1 MRVYTTHGNL
11 AGTGSN
17 PDRPGHALFSMDDS
31 VSEII
36 RTRLGRVGRLIGIS
50 LTALVILQVVIF
62 AVLFAIFGAQ
72 VLSDWLPELILAVLF
87 TLLLGAIALYFLG
100 QARVTLQREVSQ
112 AVGQE
117 LRELHSAND
126 RAQSLQRMASTLS
139 ATLSFERVVEQSL
152 DVCSLALDEM
162 GIPRASLVGAVFL
175 YEAGMLRPIARR
187 RFLGSDGDQLIAG
200 KLGVVGAA
208 LSQAEPV
215 VTNNPQEDPELQ
227 VYEAFRECLT
237 AVCVPLRAGF
247 QLFGAMVIGTDTAV
261 HFDRDHIDL
270 FKAVGDQAVIA
281 LQNAQLYQRLE
292 AEKQRLIEA
301 DEEARKELA
310 RDLHDGPTQS
320 IAAIAMRMGFA
331 RTMIDQ
337 DPARA
342 KEELLKVEALAK
354 RTSAEIRG
362 MLFTLRPL
370 VLEAQGL
377 GAAVDALLRRYSESD
392 GIEMHL
398 IGAEHGSLLSKRAQV
413 VAFAIIEEAL
423 NNARKYSKATVI
435 EVRMWQ
441 TDGLFAAA
449 IRDNG
454 VGFDTYDISRDY
466 STRGSLGMVNMR
478 ERAERIDGSLRV
490 ESSPDV
496 GTTVTLVVPL
506 DKHGAGTEMEE
517 QVFEESHLID
527 AGH

>member
-1 MRVYTTHGNL
+1 
-11 AGTGSN
+11 
-17 PDRPGHALFSMDDS
+17 MDDS
-31 VSEII
+31 IDNII
-36 RTRLGRVGRLIGIS
+36 DKRFSSARRFIVIT
-50 LTALVILQVVIF
+50 LVVLVTLQVV
-62 AVLFAIFGAQ
+62 LFLALYVSFDTRA
-72 VLSDWLPELILAVLF
+72 LTEWLPEVLLAILF
-87 TLLLGAIALYFLG
+87 TLLVGALSLFAMDR
-100 QARVTLQREVSQ
+100 ARVNVQKE
-112 AVGQE
+112 VGQIVGH
-117 LRELHSAND
+117 ELHDLKAAND
-126 RAQSLQRMASTLS
+126 RSRSLQLMASTLS

-152 DVCSLALDEM
+152 DVSSLALDEM
-162 GIPRASLVGAVFL
+162 GIPRESLVGAVFL
-175 YEAGMLRPIARR
+175 YDEDVLKPIARR
-187 RFLGSDGDQLIAG
+187 RFLGNDSSRIIAG
-200 KLGVVGAA
+200 KEGVVGAA

-215 VTNNPQEDPELQ
+215 VTNDPQDDPELQ

-237 AVCVPLRAGF
+237 AVCIPLRAGF

-261 HFDRDHIDL
+261 HFDHDHIDL

-331 RTMIDQ
+331 RNIIDR

-354 RTSAEIRG
+354 QTSAEIRG

-370 VLEAQGL
+370 VLETQGL
-377 GAAVDALLRRYSESD
+377 GPALDALLRRYSDAD

-398 IGAEHGSLLSKRAQV
+398 IGAENGRLLSKSAQV
-413 VAFAIIEEAL
+413 VVFAIIEEAL
-423 NNARKYSKATVI
+423 NNARKYSKAELI
-435 EVRMWQ
+435 EVRLWR

-449 IRDNG
+449 VRDNG
-454 VGFDTYDISRDY
+454 IGFDTYDINRDY

-490 ESSPDV
+490 ESSPET

-506 DKHGAGTEMEE
+506 DKHGAATDLEE
-517 QVFEESHLID
+517 DDEVDEPHLID
-527 AGH
+527 APTPNL

>member
-1 MRVYTTHGNL
+1 MDETIKGIIQTRFAR
-11 AGTGSN
+11 AG
-17 PDRPGHALFSMDDS
+17 
-31 VSEII
+31 
-36 RTRLGRVGRLIGIS
+36 RTIGIS
-50 LTALVILQVVIF
+50 MAVLVSLQVVLFLLLIF
-62 AVLFAIFGAQ
+62 
-72 VLSDWLPELILAVLF
+72 LSGRRSVGEWLTDLILAVLF
-87 TLLLGAIALYFLG
+87 TLLLGSIALYAVS
-100 QARVTLQREVSQ
+100 QARSGVLGDVNM

-117 LRELHSAND
+117 LRELKSAND
-126 RAQSLQRMASTLS
+126 RARALQRMASTLS

-152 DVCSLALDEM
+152 DVCSLALEEM
-162 GIPRASLVGAVFL
+162 GIPRDSLVGAVFL
-175 YEAGMLRPIARR
+175 YDEGLLRPIARR
-187 RFLGSDGDQLIAG
+187 RFPGHDNDQVISG
-200 KLGVVGAA
+200 KKGVVGAA
-208 LSQAEPV
+208 LSQAEPI

-247 QLFGAMVIGTDTAV
+247 QLFGAMVIGADTAV
-261 HFDRDHIDL
+261 HFDSEHIDL

-331 RTMIDQ
+331 RTMIDR

-354 RTSAEIRG
+354 HTSAEIRG

-377 GAAVDALLRRYSESD
+377 GAAVDSLLRRYSEAD
-392 GIEMHL
+392 GVEMRL
-398 IGAEHGSLLSKRAQV
+398 LGAENGTLLSKQAQV
-413 VAFAIIEEAL
+413 VTFAIIEEAL
-423 NNARKYSKATVI
+423 NNARKYAKASLI
-435 EVRMWQ
+435 EVRFWR
-441 TDGLFAAA
+441 TGDLFAVAV
-449 IRDNG
+449 RDNG
-454 VGFDTYDISRDY
+454 VGFDTYDVNRDY
-466 STRGSLGMVNMR
+466 STRGSLGMINMR

-490 ESSPDV
+490 ESSPDS

-506 DKHGAGTEMEE
+506 DKHSAIEDEDEE
-517 QVFEESHLID
+517 IVDTSQLID
-527 AGH
+527 AGR

>member
-1 MRVYTTHGNL
+1 
-11 AGTGSN
+11 
-17 PDRPGHALFSMDDS
+17 MDDS
-31 VSEII
+31 VTNII
-36 RTRLGRVGRLIGIS
+36 DKRFSRARRFITLS
-50 LTALVILQVVIF
+50 LVVLVALQLALFFVLY
-62 AVLFAIFGAQ
+62 AVFSARALAE
-72 VLSDWLPELILAVLF
+72 WLPEAVMAVLF
-87 TLLLGAIALYFLG
+87 TLLVGALALFAVDR
-100 QARVTLQREVSQ
+100 ARNAVQKDVSQ
-112 AVGQE
+112 VIG
-117 LRELHSAND
+117 RELHDLKATNA
-126 RAQSLQRMASTLS
+126 RAESLQRMASTLS

-152 DVCSLALDEM
+152 DVSSLALAEM
-162 GIPRASLVGAVFL
+162 GIPRESLAGAVFL
-175 YEAGMLRPIARR
+175 YEEEVLKPIARR
-187 RFLGSDGDQLIAG
+187 RFLGNDSKHVITG
-200 KLGVVGAA
+200 KQGVIGAA

-215 VTNNPQEDPELQ
+215 VTNNPQNDPELQ
-227 VYEAFRECLT
+227 VYEAFRDCLT

-261 HFDRDHIDL
+261 HFDSDHINL

-320 IAAIAMRMGFA
+320 VAAIAMRMGFA
-331 RTMIDQ
+331 RGMIDR

-354 RTSAEIRG
+354 QTSAEIRS

-370 VLEAQGL
+370 VLETQGL
-377 GAAVDALLRRYSESD
+377 GPAIDALLNRYSEAD
-392 GIEMHL
+392 GIEMRL
-398 IGAEHGSLLSKRAQV
+398 IGAENGRLLTKSAQV

-423 NNARKYSKATVI
+423 NNARKYSRANLI
-435 EVRMWQ
+435 EVRLWQ
-441 TDGLFAAA
+441 TEGLFVAAV
-449 IRDNG
+449 RDNG
-454 VGFDTYDISRDY
+454 IGFDTYDVNRDY

-490 ESSPDV
+490 ESSPDS

-506 DKHGAGTEMEE
+506 DKYGAASKMDEE
-517 QVFEESHLID
+517 ENAIEEAHLID
-527 AGH
+527 VGAPNP

>member
-1 MRVYTTHGNL
+1 
-11 AGTGSN
+11 
-17 PDRPGHALFSMDDS
+17 MDDS
-31 VSEII
+31 VSDII
-36 RTRLGRVGRLIGIS
+36 QTRAAWAARIIGIS
-50 LTALVILQVVIF
+50 IIGLVGLQIGLF
-62 AVLFAIFGAQ
+62 LLLFAFFGAQ
-72 VLSDWLPELILAVLF
+72 TAAEWLAELVLAVLF
-87 TLLLGAIALYFLG
+87 TLLLGAVAVYVMG
-100 QARVTLQREVSQ
+100 QARLSMVRDVDL

-117 LRELHSAND
+117 LRELKSAND

-152 DVCSLALDEM
+152 DVCSLALEEM
-162 GIPRASLVGAVFL
+162 GIPRESLVGAVFL
-175 YEAGMLRPIARR
+175 YEDSFLRPIARR
-187 RFLGSDGDQLIAG
+187 RFLGDDSRQVIAG
-200 KLGVVGAA
+200 KQGVVGAA
-208 LSQAEPV
+208 LNQAEPI
-215 VTNNPQEDPELQ
+215 VTNNPQDDPELQ
-227 VYEAFRECLT
+227 AYEAFRECLT

-247 QLFGAMVIGTDTAV
+247 QLFGAMVVGTDTAV
-261 HFDRDHIDL
+261 HFERDHIDL

-331 RTMIDQ
+331 RTMIDR

-377 GAAVDALLRRYSESD
+377 GPAVDALLRRYSESD
-392 GIEMHL
+392 GVEMRL
-398 IGAEHGSLLSKRAQV
+398 IGAETGALLSKQAQT

-423 NNARKYSKATVI
+423 NNARKYSKATLI
-435 EVRMWQ
+435 EVRLWQ

-449 IRDNG
+449 VRDNG
-454 VGFDTYDISRDY
+454 VGFDTYDINRDY

-490 ESSPDV
+490 ESTPDS

-506 DKHGAGTEMEE
+506 EKHGADMEI
-517 QVFEESHLID
+517 VEEDAEDELQLIN
-527 AGH
+527 AGQ

>member
-1 MRVYTTHGNL
+1 
-11 AGTGSN
+11 
-17 PDRPGHALFSMDDS
+17 MDDS
-31 VSEII
+31 VNDII
-36 RTRLGRVGRLIGIS
+36 HSRHSRAARIITIS
-50 LTALVILQVVIF
+50 MVVLVALQVGLFLLLF
-62 AVLFAIFGAQ
+62 AVFGAQ
-72 VLSDWLPELILAVLF
+72 MALERVPELLLSILF
-87 TLLLGAIALYFLG
+87 TLLLGAIALYAVG
-100 QARVTLQREVSQ
+100 QSRLALVRDVNL

-117 LRELHSAND
+117 LRELKSAND

-152 DVCSLALDEM
+152 DVCSLALEEM
-162 GIPRASLVGAVFL
+162 GVPRESLVGAVFL
-175 YEAGMLRPIARR
+175 YEEGRLRPIARR
-187 RFLGSDGDQLIAG
+187 RFLGDDSEQVIAG
-200 KLGVVGAA
+200 KQGVVGAA

-215 VTNNPQEDPELQ
+215 VTNNPEEDPELKA
-227 VYEAFRECLT
+227 YAAFRECLT

-261 HFDRDHIDL
+261 HFERDHVDL
-270 FKAVGDQAVIA
+270 FKSVGDQAVIA

-370 VLEAQGL
+370 VLETQGL
-377 GAAVDALLRRYSESD
+377 GPAIDALLRRYSETD
-392 GIEMHL
+392 GIEMRL
-398 IGAEHGSLLSKRAQV
+398 IGAEVGALLSKRAQV

-423 NNARKYSKATVI
+423 NNARKYSKATLI
-435 EVRMWQ
+435 EVRLWQ
-441 TDGLFAAA
+441 TDGLFAASV
-449 IRDNG
+449 RDNG
-454 VGFDTYDISRDY
+454 VGFDTYDINRDY

-490 ESSPDV
+490 DSTPDS

-506 DKHGAGTEMEE
+506 DKHGAGAEIDELEE
-517 QVFEESHLID
+517 ADVAPQLVN
-527 AGH
+527 AGQ

>member
-1 MRVYTTHGNL
+1 MEDTIDNTIKR
-11 AGTGSN
+11 
-17 PDRPGHALFSMDDS
+17 
-31 VSEII
+31 EIGA
-36 RTRLGRVGRLIGIS
+36 TERLIRIILAAVVVLEIVV
-50 LTALVILQVVIF
+50 LTVVF
-62 AVLFAIFGAQ
+62 AVFGAQ
-72 VLSDWLPELILAVLF
+72 APSQWLPELVLAVLF
-87 TLLLGAIALYFLG
+87 TLLLGAIALYALS
-100 QARVTLQREVSQ
+100 QSRLRLQSDLNQ
-112 AVGQE
+112 IAAQE
-117 LRELHSAND
+117 LRELRLAND

-162 GIPRASLVGAVFL
+162 GIPRESLVGAVFL
-175 YEAGMLRPIARR
+175 YDDGVLRPIARR
-187 RFLGSDGDQLIAG
+187 RLPGADGDRVIPG
-200 KLGVVGAA
+200 KQGVVGAA
-208 LSQAEPV
+208 LSQAEPAI
-215 VTNNPQEDPELQ
+215 TNNPAEDPELSS
-227 VYEAFRECLT
+227 YEAFQNCLT

-261 HFDRDHIDL
+261 QFDQDHFDL

-320 IAAIAMRMGFA
+320 IAAIAMRLGFA
-331 RTMIDQ
+331 RTTMDQ

-342 KEELLKVEALAK
+342 KQEIIKVEALAK

-370 VLEAQGL
+370 VLETQGL
-377 GAAVDALLRRYSESD
+377 GAAVDTLLRRYSETD
-392 GIEMHL
+392 GIEMRL
-398 IGAEHGSLLSKRAQV
+398 IGMETGNLLAKPAQV
-413 VAFAIIEEAL
+413 VVFAIIEEAL
-423 NNARKYSKATVI
+423 NNARKYSKATLI
-435 EVRMWQ
+435 EVRFWQ
-441 TDGLFAAA
+441 TDGLFVAAVH
-449 IRDNG
+449 DNG
-454 VGFDTYDISRDY
+454 VGFDTYDINRDY

-490 ESSPDV
+490 ESSPTT

-506 DKHGAGTEMEE
+506 AKHSRDGEEDDLITGQPQLINAG
-517 QVFEESHLID
+517 
-527 AGH
+527 G

>member
-1 MRVYTTHGNL
+1 MG
-11 AGTGSN
+11 
-17 PDRPGHALFSMDDS
+17 DS
-31 VSEII
+31 IREII
-36 RTRLGRVGRLIGIS
+36 LTRFSRAGRIIGIS
-50 LTALVILQVVIF
+50 I
-62 AVLFAIFGAQ
+62 AVLMGLQATLFLLLLALFGWQTAGE
-72 VLSDWLPELILAVLF
+72 WLPELILSVLF
-87 TLLLGAIALYFLG
+87 TLLLGAIALYAVS
-100 QARVTLQREVSQ
+100 QARLAVLRDVNV

-117 LRELHSAND
+117 LRELQSAND

-152 DVCSLALDEM
+152 DVCSLALEEM
-162 GIPRASLVGAVFL
+162 GIPRESLVGAVFL
-175 YEAGMLRPIARR
+175 YEEGLLRPIARR
-187 RFLGSDGDQLIAG
+187 RFPGSDNHQLIAG
-200 KLGVVGAA
+200 KKGVVGAA

-215 VTNNPQEDPELQ
+215 VTNNPPEDPELR

-261 HFDRDHIDL
+261 HFDHEHIDL

-354 RTSAEIRG
+354 HTSAEIRG

-392 GIEMHL
+392 GIEMRL
-398 IGAEHGSLLSKRAQV
+398 IGAEIGGLLSKQAQV

-423 NNARKYSKATVI
+423 NNARKYSKSTLI
-435 EVRMWQ
+435 EVRFWQ

-449 IRDNG
+449 VRDNG
-454 VGFDTYDISRDY
+454 VGFDTYDINRDY

-490 ESSPDV
+490 ESSPDS

-506 DKHGAGTEMEE
+506 DKHGADVEKDEDDE
-517 QVFEESHLID
+517 VVEAAQLID
-527 AGH
+527 AAR

>member
-1 MRVYTTHGNL
+1 
-11 AGTGSN
+11 
-17 PDRPGHALFSMDDS
+17 MDDS
-31 VSEII
+31 INEVIY
-36 RTRLGRVGRLIGIS
+36 TRLSRVGRLIGIS
-50 LTALVILQVVIF
+50 LILLTALQVAVFLLLFGF
-62 AVLFAIFGAQ
+62 AGAQ
-72 VLSDWLPELILAVLF
+72 VAAAWLPELILSVLF
-87 TLLLGAIALYFLG
+87 TLLLGALALYALG
-100 QARVTLQREVSQ
+100 QARLGLQRDVSR

-117 LRELHSAND
+117 LRELHSAGD

-152 DVCSLALDEM
+152 DVCSLALEEM
-162 GIPRASLVGAVFL
+162 GIPRESLVGAVFL
-175 YEAGMLRPIARR
+175 YEEGMLRPIARR
-187 RFLGSDGDQLIAG
+187 RFLGSDDDQIIAG
-200 KLGVVGAA
+200 KQGVVGAA

-215 VTNNPQEDPELQ
+215 VTNNPQEDPELK
-227 VYEAFRECLT
+227 VYGAFRECLT

-247 QLFGAMVIGTDTAV
+247 QLFGAMVIGADTAV

-370 VLEAQGL
+370 VLETQGL

-392 GIEMHL
+392 GIEMRL
-398 IGAEHGSLLSKRAQV
+398 IGAENGALLSKRAQG
-413 VAFAIIEEAL
+413 VAFTIIEEAL
-423 NNARKYSKATVI
+423 NNARKYSQATRI
-435 EVRMWQ
+435 EVRFWQ
-441 TDGLFAAA
+441 TDGLFVAAV
-449 IRDNG
+449 RDNG
-454 VGFDTYDISRDY
+454 VGFDTYDINRDY

-490 ESSPDV
+490 ESSPDS

-506 DKHGAGTEMEE
+506 DKHGAAVESNGDEATVEE
-517 QVFEESHLID
+517 PHLID
-527 AGH
+527 AGR

>member
-1 MRVYTTHGNL
+1 MLPNAARQRL
-11 AGTGSN
+11 I
-17 PDRPGHALFSMDDS
+17 SMDDS
-31 VSEII
+31 VSDII
-36 RTRLGRVGRLIGIS
+36 QTRTARAARLTGIS
-50 LTALVILQVVIF
+50 LMMLVGLQVGLFLLLF
-62 AVLFAIFGAQ
+62 AVFGRQAAAE
-72 VLSDWLPELILAVLF
+72 WLPELALAILF
-87 TLLLGAIALYFLG
+87 TLLMGAAALYAIG
-100 QARVTLQREVSQ
+100 QARLSIVREADLAVS
-112 AVGQE
+112 QE
-117 LRELHSAND
+117 LRELKSAND

-152 DVCSLALDEM
+152 DVCGLALEEM
-162 GIPRASLVGAVFL
+162 GIPRESLVGAVFL
-175 YEAGMLRPIARR
+175 YEEGFLRPIARR
-187 RFLGSDGDQLIAG
+187 RFPGEDSGQVIAG
-200 KLGVVGAA
+200 KQGVVGAA
-208 LSQAEPV
+208 LNQAEAV
-215 VTNNPQEDPELQ
+215 VTNNPQDDPELQ

-261 HFDRDHIDL
+261 HFERDHIDL

-331 RTMIDQ
+331 RTLIDQ

-377 GAAVDALLRRYSESD
+377 GPAIDTLLRRYGESD
-392 GIEMHL
+392 GIEMRL
-398 IGAEHGSLLSKRAQV
+398 IGAEVGTLLSKQSQT

-423 NNARKYSKATVI
+423 NNARKYSKATLI
-435 EVRMWQ
+435 EVRLWR
-441 TDGLFAAA
+441 TDDLFAAA
-449 IRDNG
+449 VRDNG
-454 VGFDTYDISRDY
+454 VGFDTYDINRDY

-490 ESSPDV
+490 ESTPDS

-506 DKHGAGTEMEE
+506 DKHGADREIDEEEMADEP
-517 QVFEESHLID
+517 QLIN
-527 AGH
+527 AGP

>member
-1 MRVYTTHGNL
+1 MNETVT
-11 AGTGSN
+11 
-17 PDRPGHALFSMDDS
+17 
-31 VSEII
+31 EII
-36 RTRLGRVGRLIGIS
+36 QTRLSRLSRLITIS
-50 LTALVILQVVIF
+50 MITLVGLLVLIFVLVF
-62 AVLFAIFGAQ
+62 AVFGA
-72 VLSDWLPELILAVLF
+72 VTVGEWLPELLLAAIV
-87 TLLLGAIALYFLG
+87 TLLLGAIALYGVG
-100 QARVTLQREVSQ
+100 QERVAVLQGVNE
-112 AVGQE
+112 AVEQE
-117 LRELHSAND
+117 LRELKAAND
-126 RAQSLQRMASTLS
+126 RAESLQRMASTLS

-152 DVCSLALDEM
+152 DVCSLALEEM
-162 GIPRASLVGAVFL
+162 GIPRSSLVGAVFL
-175 YEAGMLRPIARR
+175 YEEGMLRPIARR
-187 RFLGSDGDQLIAG
+187 RFLGDDHDQIIAG

-208 LSQAEPV
+208 LAQAEAV

-377 GAAVDALLRRYSESD
+377 GPAVDALLRRYSESD
-392 GIEMHL
+392 GIEMRL
-398 IGAEHGSLLSKRAQV
+398 IGAETGALLSKRAQIV
-413 VAFAIIEEAL
+413 VFAIIEEAL
-423 NNARKYSKATVI
+423 NNARKYSKASLI

-441 TDGLFAAA
+441 TEGLYVVAV
-449 IRDNG
+449 RDDG

-490 ESSPDV
+490 ESTPDS

-506 DKHGAGTEMEE
+506 DKHGAASEMDEDDE
-517 QVFEESHLID
+517 VVDTAQLIN
-527 AGH
+527 AG

>member
-1 MRVYTTHGNL
+1 
-11 AGTGSN
+11 
-17 PDRPGHALFSMDDS
+17 MDDS
-31 VSEII
+31 VTEII
-36 RTRLGRVGRLIGIS
+36 YTRQARASRIITIAMIVLVVLQ
-50 LTALVILQVVIF
+50 TAIFLLLF
-62 AVLFAIFGAQ
+62 AVLGRQI
-72 VLSDWLPELILAVLF
+72 VMEWLLELVLAVLF
-87 TLLLGAIALYFLG
+87 TLLMGAIALYIVG
-100 QARVTLQREVSQ
+100 QARLTIARDITL

-117 LRELHSAND
+117 MRELKSAND

-152 DVCSLALDEM
+152 DVCSLALEEM
-162 GIPRASLVGAVFL
+162 GVPRDSLVGAVFL
-175 YEAGMLRPIARR
+175 YEGGVLRPIARR
-187 RFLGSDGDQLIAG
+187 RFLGDDGEQVIAG
-200 KLGVVGAA
+200 KQGVVGAA

-215 VTNNPQEDPELQ
+215 VTNNPEDDPELR
-227 VYEAFRECLT
+227 VYAAFRECLT
-237 AVCVPLRAGF
+237 AACVPLRAGF
-247 QLFGAMVIGTDTAV
+247 QLFGAMVIGADTAL
-261 HFDRDHIDL
+261 HFDRHHIDL
-270 FKAVGDQAVIA
+270 FKSVGDQAVIA

-331 RTMIDQ
+331 RTMIDR

-377 GAAVDALLRRYSESD
+377 GPAIDALLRRYSESD
-392 GIEMHL
+392 GIEMRL
-398 IGAEHGSLLSKRAQV
+398 IGAEVGSLLSKRSQV

-423 NNARKYSKATVI
+423 NNARKYAKATLI
-435 EVRMWQ
+435 EVRLWQ
-441 TDGLFAAA
+441 TDGLFAASV
-449 IRDNG
+449 RDDG
-454 VGFDTYDISRDY
+454 VGFDTYDINRDY

-490 ESSPDV
+490 DSTPDS

-506 DKHGAGTEMEE
+506 DKHGAAVEMDE
-517 QVFEESHLID
+517 EESISPAPQLVN
-527 AGH
+527 AGP

>member
-1 MRVYTTHGNL
+1 
-11 AGTGSN
+11 
-17 PDRPGHALFSMDDS
+17 MDDS
-31 VSEII
+31 VSDII
-36 RTRLGRVGRLIGIS
+36 QTGTAWAARIIGIS
-50 LTALVILQVVIF
+50 IIVLVGLQIGLFLLLF
-62 AVLFAIFGAQ
+62 AVLGAQ
-72 VLSDWLPELILAVLF
+72 EAAERLAELVLAVLF
-87 TLLLGAIALYFLG
+87 TLLLGAVALYAMG
-100 QARVTLQREVSQ
+100 QVRMSMVRDASL
-112 AVGQE
+112 AVDQE
-117 LRELHSAND
+117 LRELKSAND

-152 DVCSLALDEM
+152 DVCSLALEEM
-162 GIPRASLVGAVFL
+162 GIPRDSLVGAVFL
-175 YEAGMLRPIARR
+175 YEEGFLRPIARR
-187 RFLGSDGDQLIAG
+187 RFPGGDSGQVIAG
-200 KLGVVGAA
+200 KQGVVGAA
-208 LSQAEPV
+208 LRQAEPV
-215 VTNNPQEDPELQ
+215 VTNNPQDDPELR

-237 AVCVPLRAGF
+237 AACVPLRAGF
-247 QLFGAMVIGTDTAV
+247 QLFGAMVLGTDTAV
-261 HFDRDHIDL
+261 HFEREHIDL

-331 RTMIDQ
+331 RTMIDN

-377 GAAVDALLRRYSESD
+377 GPAVDALLRRYSESD

-398 IGAEHGSLLSKRAQV
+398 IGAESGALLSKRAQT

-423 NNARKYSKATVI
+423 NNARKYSKATLI
-435 EVRMWQ
+435 EVRLWQ

-449 IRDNG
+449 VRDDG
-454 VGFDTYDISRDY
+454 VGFDTYDINRDY

-490 ESSPDV
+490 ESTPDS

-506 DKHGAGTEMEE
+506 DKHGAGMETD
-517 QVFEESHLID
+517 EEEAEEEPQPIH
-527 AGH
+527 AGP

>member
-1 MRVYTTHGNL
+1 MSCFRL
-11 AGTGSN
+11 
-17 PDRPGHALFSMDDS
+17 
-31 VSEII
+31 
-36 RTRLGRVGRLIGIS
+36 LGRVDQQFFDRMNDLLSNIIQSRLARASRMVGIT
-50 LTALVILQVVIF
+50 LVVLVILEI
-62 AVLFAIFGAQ
+62 VLF
-72 VLSDWLPELILAVLF
+72 VLLFSILSGQALDAWLPELVLTVLF
-87 TLLLGAIALYFLG
+87 TLLMGATALYASNH
-100 QARVTLQREVSQ
+100 ARIAMERDVSET
-112 AVGQE
+112 VGQG
-117 LRELHSAND
+117 LREFQSASN

-152 DVCSLALDEM
+152 DVCSLAMDEM
-162 GIPRASLVGAVFL
+162 GIPRESLVGAVFL
-175 YEAGMLRPIARR
+175 YDEGVLRPIARR
-187 RFLGSDGDQLIAG
+187 RFLDDDSRHVIMG
-200 KLGVVGAA
+200 KQGVVGAA
-208 LSQAEPV
+208 LSRAEAV
-215 VTNNPQEDPELQ
+215 VTNNPQDDAELQ
-227 VYEAFRECLT
+227 VYEAFRQCLT

-261 HFDRDHIDL
+261 HFEANHIDL
-270 FKAVGDQAVIA
+270 FNSVGDQAVIA

-331 RTMIDQ
+331 RTLIDQ

-354 RTSAEIRG
+354 RTSAEVRG

-370 VLEAQGL
+370 VLETQGL

-392 GIEMHL
+392 KIEMRL
-398 IGAEHGSLLSKRAQV
+398 TGAEAGNLLSKRAQT
-413 VAFAIIEEAL
+413 VAFTIIEEAL
-423 NNARKYSKATVI
+423 NNARKYSKATLI
-435 EVRMWQ
+435 EIRMWQ
-441 TDGLFAAA
+441 VDNLFAAA
-449 IRDNG
+449 VQDNG
-454 VGFDTYDISRDY
+454 VGFDTYDIDRDY

-490 ESSPDV
+490 ESEPDS

-506 DKHGAGTEMEE
+506 DKHSAGLDED
-517 QVFEESHLID
+517 ESLPDEPQLHHAD
-527 AGH
+527 H

>member
-1 MRVYTTHGNL
+1 MN
-11 AGTGSN
+11 
-17 PDRPGHALFSMDDS
+17 DS
-31 VSEII
+31 VSNII
-36 RTRLGRVGRLIGIS
+36 RTRLSRSARLIGIS
-50 LTALVILQVVIF
+50 LIALVLLEAALFIF
-62 AVLFAIFGAQ
+62 LFFFLHGQAIGE
-72 VLSDWLPELILAVLF
+72 WLPELILALLF
-87 TLLLGAIALYFLG
+87 TLLVGTIALFALS
-100 QARVTLQREVSQ
+100 QARVTVERDISDE
-112 AVGQE
+112 VGQE
-117 LRELHSAND
+117 LREYQSANN

-152 DVCSLALDEM
+152 DVSSLALDEM
-162 GIPRASLVGAVFL
+162 GIPRESLVGAVFL
-175 YEAGMLRPIARR
+175 YEEGVLRPIARR
-187 RFLGSDGDQLIAG
+187 RFLGEDSQQVIMG
-200 KLGVVGAA
+200 KAGVVGAA
-208 LSQAEPV
+208 LNQAEAV
-215 VTNNPQEDPELQ
+215 ITNNPQDDPELK
-227 VYEAFRECLT
+227 VYEAFRQCLT

-247 QLFGAMVIGTDTAV
+247 QLFGAMVIGADTAV
-261 HFDRDHIDL
+261 HFDASHIDL
-270 FKAVGDQAVIA
+270 FNAVADQAVIA

-331 RTMIDQ
+331 RTLIDQ

-370 VLEAQGL
+370 VLETQGL

-392 GIEMHL
+392 KIEMRL
-398 IGAEHGSLLSKRAQV
+398 IGAEAGNLLSKRAQSV
-413 VAFAIIEEAL
+413 VFAIIEEAL
-423 NNARKYSKATVI
+423 NNARKYSKATLI
-435 EVRMWQ
+435 EVRLWQ
-441 TDGLFAAA
+441 VDSLFAAA
-449 IRDNG
+449 VHDNG
-454 VGFDTYDISRDY
+454 VGFDTYDIDRDY

-490 ESSPDV
+490 ESAPDS

-506 DKHGAGTEMEE
+506 DKHGAGMDE
-517 QVFEESHLID
+517 EESPAGEPQLID
-527 AGH
+527 AIDR

>member
-1 MRVYTTHGNL
+1 
-11 AGTGSN
+11 
-17 PDRPGHALFSMDDS
+17 MDDS
-31 VSEII
+31 VNEII
-36 RTRLGRVGRLIGIS
+36 LTRFSGVGRLIGIS
-50 LTALVILQVVIF
+50 MTVLVGLEVVLFVMMF
-62 AVLFAIFGAQ
+62 AVFGAMTAAE
-72 VLSDWLPELILAVLF
+72 WLPELVLAVLF
-87 TLLLGAIALYFLG
+87 TLLLGAIALYALG
-100 QARVTLQREVSQ
+100 KARVAVLRDVDQ
-112 AVGQE
+112 AVSQE
-117 LRELHSAND
+117 LRELKSAGD

-152 DVCSLALDEM
+152 DVCSLALEEM
-162 GIPRASLVGAVFL
+162 GIPRSSLVGAVFL
-175 YEAGMLRPIARR
+175 YEDGMLRPIARR
-187 RFLGSDGDQLIAG
+187 RFLGNDSSQVIAG
-200 KLGVVGAA
+200 KRGVVGAA
-208 LSQAEPV
+208 LGQAEAV

-227 VYEAFRECLT
+227 AYEAFRECLT

-261 HFDRDHIDL
+261 HYDRDHIDL

-342 KEELLKVEALAK
+342 KDELLKVEALAK

-377 GAAVDALLRRYSESD
+377 GPAIDALLRRYSESD
-392 GIEMHL
+392 GIEMRH
-398 IGAEHGSLLSKRAQV
+398 IGAEVGALLSKRAQV
-413 VAFAIIEEAL
+413 VVFAIIEEAL
-423 NNARKYSKATVI
+423 NNARKYSKATLI
-435 EVRMWQ
+435 EVRLWQ

-449 IRDNG
+449 VRDNG
-454 VGFDTYDISRDY
+454 VGFDTYDINRDY

-490 ESSPDV
+490 ESSPDS

-506 DKHGAGTEMEE
+506 DKHGA
-517 QVFEESHLID
+517 D
-527 AGH
+527 AKMGEAQSPVDDQQLVNAGP

>member
-1 MRVYTTHGNL
+1 MDETIKSIIQARFAR
-11 AGTGSN
+11 AG
-17 PDRPGHALFSMDDS
+17 
-31 VSEII
+31 
-36 RTRLGRVGRLIGIS
+36 RTIGIS
-50 LTALVILQVVIF
+50 TAILVGLQV
-62 AVLFAIFGAQ
+62 ALFLLLI
-72 VLSDWLPELILAVLF
+72 VLSDRQSIGEWFTELVLAVLF
-87 TLLLGAIALYFLG
+87 TLLLGAIALYAVSR
-100 QARVTLQREVSQ
+100 ARSDVSRDVNL

-117 LRELHSAND
+117 LRELQSAND

-152 DVCSLALDEM
+152 DVCSLALEEM
-162 GIPRASLVGAVFL
+162 GIPRESLVGAVFL
-175 YEAGMLRPIARR
+175 YDEGLLRPIARR
-187 RFLGSDGDQLIAG
+187 RFPGGDNHQVIAG
-200 KLGVVGAA
+200 KKGVVGAA

-215 VTNNPQEDPELQ
+215 VTNNPQDDPELQ

-261 HFDRDHIDL
+261 HFDSEHVDL

-331 RTMIDQ
+331 RTMIDR

-354 RTSAEIRG
+354 HTSAEIRG

-377 GAAVDALLRRYSESD
+377 GAAVDALLRRYSEAD
-392 GIEMHL
+392 GVEMRL
-398 IGAEHGSLLSKRAQV
+398 IGAENGALLSKQAQV

-423 NNARKYSKATVI
+423 NNARKYSKAELI
-435 EVRMWQ
+435 EVRFWR
-441 TDGLFAAA
+441 TGDLFAAA

-454 VGFDTYDISRDY
+454 VGFDTYDIDRDY

-490 ESSPDV
+490 ESSPDS

-506 DKHGAGTEMEE
+506 DKHGASADQGESEE
-517 QVFEESHLID
+517 VAGAAQLID
-527 AGH
+527 AGR

>member
-1 MRVYTTHGNL
+1 
-11 AGTGSN
+11 
-17 PDRPGHALFSMDDS
+17 MDDS
-31 VSEII
+31 INEVIH
-36 RTRLGRVGRLIGIS
+36 TRISRVGRLIGIS
-50 LTALVILQVVIF
+50 LILLTALQV
-62 AVLFAIFGAQ
+62 AIFWLLFGLAGAQ
-72 VLSDWLPELILAVLF
+72 AAAAWLPELILSVLF
-87 TLLLGAIALYFLG
+87 TLLLGALALYAVG
-100 QARVTLQREVSQ
+100 QARLAVQRDVSV

-117 LRELHSAND
+117 LHELHAAGD

-152 DVCSLALDEM
+152 DVCSLALEEM
-162 GIPRASLVGAVFL
+162 GIPRESLVGAVFL
-175 YEAGMLRPIARR
+175 YEGGMLRPIARR
-187 RFLGSDGDQLIAG
+187 RFLGSDDDQIIAG
-200 KLGVVGAA
+200 KQGVVGAA
-208 LSQAEPV
+208 LSQAEPI
-215 VTNNPQEDPELQ
+215 VTNNPQEDPELK
-227 VYEAFRECLT
+227 VYAAFRECLT

-247 QLFGAMVIGTDTAV
+247 QLFGALVIGTDTAV

-370 VLEAQGL
+370 VLETQGL

-392 GIEMHL
+392 GIEMRL
-398 IGAEHGSLLSKRAQV
+398 LGAENGALLSKRAQG
-413 VAFAIIEEAL
+413 VAFTIIEEAL
-423 NNARKYSKATVI
+423 NNARKYSRAGLI
-435 EVRMWQ
+435 EVRFWQ
-441 TDGLFAAA
+441 TDGLFVAAV
-449 IRDNG
+449 RDNG
-454 VGFDTYDISRDY
+454 VGFDTYDINRDY

-490 ESSPDV
+490 ESSPDS

-506 DKHGAGTEMEE
+506 DKHGAAVEPDGDEAT
-517 QVFEESHLID
+517 VEESHLID
-527 AGH
+527 AGR

>member
-1 MRVYTTHGNL
+1 
-11 AGTGSN
+11 
-17 PDRPGHALFSMDDS
+17 MDDS
-31 VSEII
+31 VNELI
-36 RTRLGRVGRLIGIS
+36 RARLARVGRLVTIALII
-50 LTALVILQVVIF
+50 LTVLQVGLF
-62 AVLFAIFGAQ
+62 LVLFAFVGGQTAA
-72 VLSDWLPELILAVLF
+72 DWLPELVLAILF
-87 TLLLGAIALYFLG
+87 TLLLGAIALYAVG
-100 QARVTLQREVSQ
+100 QARAAVQRDVSR

-152 DVCSLALDEM
+152 DVCSLALEEM
-162 GIPRASLVGAVFL
+162 GIPRQSLVGAVFL
-175 YEAGMLRPIARR
+175 YERGMLHPIARR
-187 RFLGSDGDQLIAG
+187 RFLGNDSNQVIAG
-200 KLGVVGAA
+200 KEGVVGAA

-215 VTNNPQEDPELQ
+215 VTNNPPEDPELK

-247 QLFGAMVIGTDTAV
+247 QLFGAMVIGADTAV
-261 HFDRDHIDL
+261 HFERDHIDL
-270 FKAVGDQAVIA
+270 FRAVGDQAVIA

-342 KEELLKVEALAK
+342 KDELLKVEALAK

-377 GAAVDALLRRYSESD
+377 GPAIDALLRRHSESD
-392 GIEMHL
+392 GIEMRL
-398 IGAEHGSLLSKRAQV
+398 MGAENGSLLSKRAQV
-413 VAFAIIEEAL
+413 VAFAIVEEAL
-423 NNARKYSKATVI
+423 NNARKYSRATLI
-435 EVRMWQ
+435 EVRLWQ
-441 TDGLFAAA
+441 TDGLFVAAV
-449 IRDNG
+449 RDNG
-454 VGFDTYDISRDY
+454 VGFDTYDINRDY

-490 ESSPDV
+490 ESSPES

-506 DKHGAGTEMEE
+506 DKHGADAAATVAEPAAEE
-517 QVFEESHLID
+517 PQPVD
-527 AGH
+527 AAR